1 MKPFVIIPEQ
11 AFKEINELRF
21 DKGRTAQ
28 GKETRPQKRW
38 QDPHSSLAVM
48 SVSPKASLLRR
59 ARGGDDRAGD
69 YLANQITEEAY
80 QHAWFNKD
88 RVCVERGKP
97 FVKRLVN
104 IALYDYI
111 HNEALSERAAAS
123 LLNITRTPYRKNW
136 MPRIDAIADQWCK
149 PLADELKNG

>member
-1 MKPFVIIPEQ
+1 MTTSIDLFRAYYTDNGLHIDPLLP
-11 AFKEINELRF
+11 AR
-21 DKGRTAQ
+21 GT
-28 GKETRPQKRW
+28 ETHPQKRW

-48 SVSPKASLLRR
+48 SVSPKASLLRA

-69 YLANQITEEAY
+69 YLANQITDEAY

-88 RVCVERGKP
+88 KVCVERGKP

-111 HNEALSERAAAS
+111 HQEALSQRGAAR
-123 LLNITRTPYRKNW
+123 LLNITLRPYQKNW
-136 MPRIDAIADQWCK
+136 MPRVNAIRLQWCR
-149 PLADELKNG
+149 PLGAELSNYR